1 MVVAEAVLSA
11 LATAEE
17 VALLVMVAVA
27 EAPSLLLAAKG
38 ISLLLAAVE
47 ALELLMAFDLI
58 AS

>member
-1 MVVAEAVLSA
+1 MVVAEA

-38 ISLLLAAVE
+38 ISLLLEAAVE

>member
-1 MVVAEAVLSA
+1 MVVAEAVSSA

-27 EAPSLLLAAKG
+27 EAPSLLLAA
-38 ISLLLAAVE
+38 VE